1 MVRPPNDKATIRGF
15 KNVVGNP
22 RQNPASES

>member
-22 RQNPASES
+22 RQNTTAYS